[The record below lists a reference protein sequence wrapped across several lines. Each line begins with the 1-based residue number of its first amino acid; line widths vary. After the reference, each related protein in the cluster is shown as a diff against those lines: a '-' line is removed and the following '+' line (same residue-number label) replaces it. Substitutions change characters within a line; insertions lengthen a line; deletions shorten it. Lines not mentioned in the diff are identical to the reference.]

1 MLEPTPRN
9 NLYNRPILD
18 YLDLV
23 YIKGDTKYFRS
34 YEIRRLINYRTIRK
48 GQGFLI

>member
-9 NLYNRPILD
+9 NPYNRPILD

-34 YEIRRLINYRTIRK
+34 YKIKKLINRRVIQK
-48 GQGFLI
+48 G